1 MKKFIKYYKPHWKL
15 FVIDMICSF
24 LISLCTFAYPFVTEL
39 IMKEADIEKVDTINF
54 NVIFML
60 GGVLILIY
68 VIKAI
73 LNYVVQ
79 YWGHILGVRIQ
90 ADMRKEL
97 FAHLQSLPFSYFD
110 ENKTGT
116 IMSRIINDLMDIA
129 ELAHHGPEGIFL
141 SIFSIIAA
149 TIYLSIR
156 VNPILAILLCSIIP
170 LVVVFAVLRR
180 KKMKAAFKKMREET
194 GEINARVESSVAGI
208 RVTKAYTASND
219 EIRKFNESNKAF
231 QKARAHA
238 YHEMGVFNS
247 GMGLFTDVFNAIA
260 LIGGALLLFV
270 GAKNI
275 DLGFTLPF
283 GIKLGI
289 DDAQLTAYLLSA
301 SMIINPIRTLISIF
315 EQIQNGMTGFARFTE
330 IINMKP
336 EKEIENPVHIDGF
349 KESIKFEK
357 VYFKYSEEENNRWIL
372 DGLDLTINKGKTVA
386 LVGPSGGGKTTI
398 CHLIPRF
405 YEVTDGA
412 IYLDGT
418 DIRDISFKSLRK
430 TIGIVAQDVFLFTG
444 TIKENIAYGRLDATD
459 EEIIDAAIK
468 ANIHEFICELPD
480 GYNTYVGERGVKLSG
495 GQKQRISI
503 ARAFLKNPEILIL
516 DEATSALDNVT
527 EMQIQQALEALS
539 QGRTTIVVAHR
550 LSTVK
555 NADEIIVIDKIG
567 IVERGNHSE
576 LIAHN
581 GIYANLYQYQFKE

>member
-1 MKKFIKYYKPHWKL
+1 MKKFISYYKPHWKL

-24 LISLCTFAYPFVTEL
+24 LISLCTFAYPFVTEVIMDKENIKAGKFDL
-39 IMKEADIEKVDTINF
+39 ILLF
-54 NVIFML
+54 CGL
-60 GGVLILIY
+60 LVLIYI
-68 VIKAI
+68 IKAI

-97 FAHLQSLPFSYFD
+97 FEHLQSLPFSYFD

-141 SIFSIIAA
+141 SIFSIVAA

-156 VNPILAILLCSIIP
+156 VNPLLAILLCMIIP
-170 LVVVFAVLRR
+170 FVLIFAIVRR

-208 RVTKAYTASND
+208 RVTKAYTASKD

-231 QKARAHA
+231 QKARAKA

-247 GMGLFTDVFNAIA
+247 GMGLFTDIFNAIA
-260 LIGGALLLFV
+260 LVGGALLLYV
-270 GAKNI
+270 GLNDKINLDI
-275 DLGFTLPF
+275 NLGFNI
-283 GIKLGI
+283 GINE
-289 DDAQLTAYLLSA
+289 AQLTAYLLSA

-336 EKEIENPVHIDGF
+336 EKEAENPVHVEGL
-349 KESIKFEK
+349 KEEIRFDK
-357 VYFKYSEEENNRWIL
+357 VYFKYSEEENPDWIL
-372 DGLDLTINKGKTVA
+372 NGLDLSIKKGKTVA

-405 YEVTDGA
+405 YEVSDGA
-412 IYLDGT
+412 IYFDNV
-418 DIRDISFKSLRK
+418 DVRDISFNSLRK

-444 TIKENIAYGRLDATD
+444 TIKENIAYGKLDATD
-459 EEIIDAAIK
+459 EEIIEAAIR
-468 ANIHEFICELPD
+468 ANIHDFITGLPE
-480 GYNTYVGERGVKLSG
+480 GYNTFIGERGVKLSG
-495 GQKQRISI
+495 GQKQRLSI

-516 DEATSALDNVT
+516 DEATSALDNIT
-527 EMQIQQALEALS
+527 EMQIQQSLESLS
-539 QGRTTIVVAHR
+539 KGRTTIVVAHR

-555 NADEIIVIDKIG
+555 NADEIIVIDKTG
-567 IVERGNHSE
+567 IVERGNHFE
-576 LIAHN
+576 LIKTN

>member
-1 MKKFIKYYKPHWKL
+1 MKKFIGYYKPHWKL

-24 LISLCTFAYPFVTEL
+24 LISLCTFAYPFVTEVIMNKENIKAGKFDL
-39 IMKEADIEKVDTINF
+39 ILLFCGLLV
-54 NVIFML
+54 
-60 GGVLILIY
+60 LIY

-73 LNYVVQ
+73 LNYIVQ

-97 FAHLQSLPFSYFD
+97 FEHLQSLPFSYFD

-141 SIFSIIAA
+141 SIFSIVAD

-156 VNPILAILLCSIIP
+156 VNPILAILLCMIIP
-170 LVVVFAVLRR
+170 FVLIFAIVRR

-208 RVTKAYTASND
+208 RVTKAYTASKD

-231 QKARAHA
+231 QKARAKA

-247 GMGLFTDVFNAIA
+247 GMGLFTDIFNAIA
-260 LIGGALLLFV
+260 LVGGALLLYV
-270 GAKNI
+270 GLNEKFDLNI
-275 DLGFTLPF
+275 NLGFNI
-283 GIKLGI
+283 GINE
-289 DDAQLTAYLLSA
+289 AQLTAYLLSA

-336 EKEIENPVHIDGF
+336 EKEAENPVHVEGL
-349 KESIKFEK
+349 KEEIRFDK
-357 VYFKYSEEENNRWIL
+357 VYFKYSEEENPDWIL
-372 DGLDLTINKGKTVA
+372 NGLDLSIKKGKTVA

-405 YEVTDGA
+405 YEVSEGA
-412 IYLDGT
+412 IYFDNV
-418 DIRDISFKSLRK
+418 DVRDISFNSLRK

-444 TIKENIAYGRLDATD
+444 TIKENIAYGKLDATD
-459 EEIIDAAIK
+459 EEIIEAAIR
-468 ANIHEFICELPD
+468 ANIHDFITELPE
-480 GYNTYVGERGVKLSG
+480 GYNTFIGERGVKLSG
-495 GQKQRISI
+495 GQKQRLSI

-516 DEATSALDNVT
+516 DEATSALDNIT
-527 EMQIQQALEALS
+527 EMQIQQSLESLS
-539 QGRTTIVVAHR
+539 KGRTTIVVAHR

-555 NADEIIVIDKIG
+555 NADEIIVIDKTG
-567 IVERGNHSE
+567 IVERGNHFE
-576 LIAHN
+576 LIKTN

>member
-1 MKKFIKYYKPHWKL
+1 MKKFISYYKPHWKL

-24 LISLCTFAYPFVTEL
+24 LISLCTFAYPFVTEVIMDKENIKAGKFDL
-39 IMKEADIEKVDTINF
+39 ILLF
-54 NVIFML
+54 CGL
-60 GGVLILIY
+60 LVLIYI
-68 VIKAI
+68 IKAI

-97 FAHLQSLPFSYFD
+97 FEHLQSLPFSYFD

-141 SIFSIIAA
+141 SIFSIVAA

-156 VNPILAILLCSIIP
+156 VNPLLAFLLCMIIP
-170 LVVVFAVLRR
+170 FVLVFAIVRR

-208 RVTKAYTASND
+208 RVTKAYTASKD

-231 QKARAHA
+231 QKARAKA

-247 GMGLFTDVFNAIA
+247 GMGLFTDIFNAIA
-260 LIGGALLLFV
+260 LVGGALLLYV
-270 GAKNI
+270 GFNDEINLNI
-275 DLGFTLPF
+275 NLGFNI
-283 GIKLGI
+283 GINE
-289 DDAQLTAYLLSA
+289 AQLTAYLLSA

-336 EKEIENPVHIDGF
+336 EKEAENPVHVEGL
-349 KESIKFEK
+349 KEEIRFDK
-357 VYFKYSEEENNRWIL
+357 VYFKYSEEENPDWIL
-372 DGLDLTINKGKTVA
+372 NGLDLSIKKGKTVA

-405 YEVTDGA
+405 YEVSEGA
-412 IYLDGT
+412 IYFDNV
-418 DIRDISFKSLRK
+418 DVRDISFSSLRK

-444 TIKENIAYGRLDATD
+444 TIKENIAYGKLNATD
-459 EEIIDAAIK
+459 EEIIEAAIR
-468 ANIHEFICELPD
+468 ANIHDFITELPE
-480 GYNTYVGERGVKLSG
+480 GYNTFIGERGVKLSG
-495 GQKQRISI
+495 GQKQRLSI

-516 DEATSALDNVT
+516 DEATSALDNIT
-527 EMQIQQALEALS
+527 EMQIQQSLESLS
-539 QGRTTIVVAHR
+539 KGRTTIVVAHR

-555 NADEIIVIDKIG
+555 NADEIIVIDKTG
-567 IVERGNHSE
+567 IVERGNHFE
-576 LIAHN
+576 LIKTN

>member
-1 MKKFIKYYKPHWKL
+1 MKKFISYYKPHWKL

-24 LISLCTFAYPFVTEL
+24 LISLCTFAYPFVTEVIMDKENIKAGKFDL
-39 IMKEADIEKVDTINF
+39 ILLF
-54 NVIFML
+54 CGL
-60 GGVLILIY
+60 LVLIYI
-68 VIKAI
+68 IKAI

-97 FAHLQSLPFSYFD
+97 FEHLQSLPFSYFD

-141 SIFSIIAA
+141 PIFSIVAA

-156 VNPILAILLCSIIP
+156 VNPLLAILLCMIIP
-170 LVVVFAVLRR
+170 FVLVFAIVRR

-208 RVTKAYTASND
+208 RVTKAYTASKD

-231 QKARAHA
+231 QKARAKA

-247 GMGLFTDVFNAIA
+247 GMGLFTDIFNAIA
-260 LIGGALLLFV
+260 LVGGALLLYV
-270 GAKNI
+270 GVNKI
-275 DLGFTLPF
+275 DLDINLGFNI
-283 GIKLGI
+283 GINE
-289 DDAQLTAYLLSA
+289 AQLTAYLLSA

-336 EKEIENPVHIDGF
+336 EKEAVNPVHVEGL
-349 KESIKFEK
+349 KEEIRFDK
-357 VYFKYSEEENNRWIL
+357 VYFKYSEEENPDWIL
-372 DGLDLTINKGKTVA
+372 NGLDLSIKKGKTVA

-405 YEVTDGA
+405 YEVSDGA
-412 IYLDGT
+412 IYFDNV
-418 DIRDISFKSLRK
+418 DVRDISFNSLRK

-444 TIKENIAYGRLDATD
+444 TIKENIAYGKLDATD
-459 EEIIDAAIK
+459 EEIIEAAIR
-468 ANIHEFICELPD
+468 ANIHDFITGLPE
-480 GYNTYVGERGVKLSG
+480 GYNTFIGERGVKLSG
-495 GQKQRISI
+495 GQKQRLSI

-516 DEATSALDNVT
+516 DEATSALDNIT
-527 EMQIQQALEALS
+527 EMQIQQSLESLS
-539 QGRTTIVVAHR
+539 KGRTTIVVAHR

-555 NADEIIVIDKIG
+555 NADEIIVIDKTG
-567 IVERGNHSE
+567 IVERGNHFE
-576 LIAHN
+576 LIKTN

>member
-1 MKKFIKYYKPHWKL
+1 MKKFISYYKPHWKL

-24 LISLCTFAYPFVTEL
+24 LISLCTFAYPFVTEVIMDKENIKAGKFDL
-39 IMKEADIEKVDTINF
+39 ILLF
-54 NVIFML
+54 CGL
-60 GGVLILIY
+60 LVLIYI
-68 VIKAI
+68 IKAI

-97 FAHLQSLPFSYFD
+97 FEHLQSLPFSYFD

-156 VNPILAILLCSIIP
+156 VNPLLAILLCMIIP
-170 LVVVFAVLRR
+170 FVLVFAIVRR

-208 RVTKAYTASND
+208 RVTKAYTASKD

-231 QKARAHA
+231 QKARAKA

-247 GMGLFTDVFNAIA
+247 GMGLFTDIFNAIA
-260 LIGGALLLFV
+260 LVGGALLLYV
-270 GAKNI
+270 GLNENI
-275 DLGFTLPF
+275 NLNINLGFNI
-283 GIKLGI
+283 GINE
-289 DDAQLTAYLLSA
+289 AQLTAYLLSA

-336 EKEIENPVHIDGF
+336 EKEAENPVHVEGL
-349 KESIKFEK
+349 KEEIRFDK
-357 VYFKYSEEENNRWIL
+357 VYFKYSEEENPDWIL
-372 DGLDLTINKGKTVA
+372 NGLDLSIKKGKTVA

-405 YEVTDGA
+405 YEVSDGA
-412 IYLDGT
+412 IYFDNV
-418 DIRDISFKSLRK
+418 DVRDISFNSLRK

-444 TIKENIAYGRLDATD
+444 TIKENIAYGKLDATD
-459 EEIIDAAIK
+459 EEIIEAAIR
-468 ANIHEFICELPD
+468 ANIHDFITGLPE
-480 GYNTYVGERGVKLSG
+480 GYNTFIGERGVKLSG
-495 GQKQRISI
+495 GQKQRLSI

-516 DEATSALDNVT
+516 DEATSALDNIT
-527 EMQIQQALEALS
+527 EMQIQQSLESLS
-539 QGRTTIVVAHR
+539 KGRTTIVVAHR

-555 NADEIIVIDKIG
+555 NADEIIVIDKTG
-567 IVERGNHSE
+567 IVERGNHFE
-576 LIAHN
+576 LIKTN

>member
-24 LISLCTFAYPFVTEL
+24 LISVCSFVYPFVTEV
-39 IMKEADIEKVDTINF
+39 IMNKDNIKSGKFE
-54 NVIFML
+54 
-60 GGVLILIY
+60 LILSFCGLLVIIY
-68 VIKAI
+68 IVKAI
-73 LNYVVQ
+73 LNYIVQ

-97 FAHLQSLPFSYFD
+97 FEHLQSLPFSFFD

-149 TIYLSIR
+149 TIYLSVR
-156 VNPILAILLCSIIP
+156 VNPLLAILLCAIIP
-170 LVVVFAVLRR
+170 FVVIFAVVRR
-180 KKMKAAFKKMREET
+180 KKMKNAFKKMREET

-219 EIRKFNESNKAF
+219 EIRKFNETNKAF

-247 GMGLFTDVFNAIA
+247 GMGLFTDIFNAIA
-260 LIGGALLLFV
+260 LVAGATLLYIGAN
-270 GAKNI
+270 NI
-275 DLGFTLPF
+275 DLNFTLPF

-289 DDAQLTAYLLSA
+289 DENQLTAYLLSA

-336 EKEIENPVHIDGF
+336 ENEIENPVQIDGL
-349 KESIKFEK
+349 KNNIRFEN

-372 DGLDLTINKGKTVA
+372 DGLNLTINKGKTVA

-405 YEVTDGA
+405 YEVNEGT
-412 IYLDGT
+412 IYLDEI
-418 DIRDISFKSLRK
+418 DIRNISFQSLRK

-459 EEIIDAAIK
+459 EEIIEAAIK

-480 GYNTYVGERGVKLSG
+480 GYNTFVGERGVKLSG

-539 QGRTTIVVAHR
+539 HGRTTIVVAHR

-555 NADEIIVIDKIG
+555 NADEIIVIDKTG
-567 IVERGNHSE
+567 IVERGNHE
-576 LIAHN
+576 QLIAHN

>member
-1 MKKFIKYYKPHWKL
+1 MTL
-15 FVIDMICSF
+15 
-24 LISLCTFAYPFVTEL
+24 
-39 IMKEADIEKVDTINF
+39 
-54 NVIFML
+54 
-60 GGVLILIY
+60 VLIYI
-68 VIKAI
+68 IKAI

-97 FAHLQSLPFSYFD
+97 FEHLQSLPFSYFD

-141 SIFSIIAA
+141 SIFSIVAA

-156 VNPILAILLCSIIP
+156 VNPLLAILLCMIIP
-170 LVVVFAVLRR
+170 FVLVFAIVRR

-208 RVTKAYTASND
+208 RVTKAYTVSKD

-231 QKARAHA
+231 QKARAKA

-247 GMGLFTDVFNAIA
+247 GMGLFTDIFNAIA
-260 LIGGALLLFV
+260 LVGGALLLYV
-270 GAKNI
+270 GVNKI
-275 DLGFTLPF
+275 DLDINLGFNI
-283 GIKLGI
+283 GINE
-289 DDAQLTAYLLSA
+289 AQLTAYLLSA

-336 EKEIENPVHIDGF
+336 EKEAVNPVHVEGL
-349 KESIKFEK
+349 KEEIRFDK
-357 VYFKYSEEENNRWIL
+357 VYFKYSEEENPDWIL
-372 DGLDLTINKGKTVA
+372 NGLDLSIKKGKTVA

-405 YEVTDGA
+405 YEVSDGA
-412 IYLDGT
+412 IYFDNV
-418 DIRDISFKSLRK
+418 DVRDISFNSLRK

-444 TIKENIAYGRLDATD
+444 TIKENIAYGKLDATD
-459 EEIIDAAIK
+459 EEIIEAAIR
-468 ANIHEFICELPD
+468 ANIHDFITGLPE
-480 GYNTYVGERGVKLSG
+480 GYNTFIGERGVKLSG
-495 GQKQRISI
+495 GQKQRLSI

-516 DEATSALDNVT
+516 DEATSALDNIT
-527 EMQIQQALEALS
+527 EMQIQQSLESLS
-539 QGRTTIVVAHR
+539 KGRTTIVVAHR

-555 NADEIIVIDKIG
+555 NADEIIVIDKTG
-567 IVERGNHSE
+567 IVERGNHFE
-576 LIAHN
+576 LIKTN

>member
-1 MKKFIKYYKPHWKL
+1 MKRFIKYYKPHWKL
-15 FVIDMICSF
+15 FTIDMICSF
-24 LISLCTFAYPFVTEL
+24 LISTCTFAYPFVTEL
-39 IMKEADIEKVDTINF
+39 IMDEERIKAGLF
-54 NVIFML
+54 NEILMFV
-60 GGVLILIY
+60 GVLVGIY
-68 VIKAI
+68 VLKSI

-79 YWGHILGVRIQ
+79 YWGHILGVRMQ
-90 ADMRKEL
+90 ADMRREL
-97 FAHLQSLPFSYFD
+97 FEHLQSLPFSYFD

-156 VNPILAILLCSIIP
+156 VNPWLALLLCCGIP
-170 LVVVFAVLRR
+170 FIVVFAVLRR
-180 KKMKAAFKKMREET
+180 KKMQRAFKKMREET

-208 RVTKAYTASND
+208 RVTKAYTASDD
-219 EIRKFNESNKAF
+219 EIKKFNKTNKDF
-231 QKARAHA
+231 QKARAKA

-247 GMGLFTDVFNAIA
+247 GMGLLTDIFNAIA
-260 LIGGALLLFV
+260 LLGGAFFLY
-270 GAKNI
+270 AKAKWNW
-275 DLGFTLPF
+275 
-283 GIKLGI
+283 GI
-289 DDAQLTAYLLSA
+289 DSAQLTAYLLSA

-330 IINMKP
+330 VMNMKP
-336 EKEIENPVHIDGF
+336 EKEALNPVHLDSF
-349 KESIKFEK
+349 KNEIRFEK
-357 VYFKYSEEENNRWIL
+357 VYFKYSEEENKRWIL
-372 DGLDLTINKGKTVA
+372 DGLDLSIKKGKTIA

-412 IYLDGT
+412 IYIDDH

-459 EEIIDAAIK
+459 EEIVEAAIK
-468 ANIHEFICELPD
+468 ANIHDFIKELPE
-480 GYNTYVGERGVKLSG
+480 GYETFVGERGVKLSG

-555 NADEIIVIDKIG
+555 NADEIIVLDKTG
-567 IVERGNHSE
+567 IIERGNHKE
-576 LIAHN
+576 LIDFN
-581 GIYANLYQYQFKE
+581 GVYANLYQYQFKE